1 MLVGGAILSFMAR
14 QTRPAPVPEHLG
26 TVTPRLMV
34 SDGDAA
40 LDFYRRAFGA
50 EIIGDVHR
58 LPDGAVVHAELR
70 IGTSVVM
77 VAQSDGEPMRAL
89 LCTYWDDVDAAWERA
104 LGAGAQVIYP
114 LADQVYGERGG
125 RLQDPMGQQ
134 WMMASRIEELTAQE
148 IADGMRGAG

>member
-50 EIIGDVHR
+50 QVIGDVHR
-58 LPDGAVVHAELR
+58 LPDGGVVHAEMQ

-77 VAQSDGEPMRAL
+77 LAQGEPTHAL
-89 LCTYWDDVDAAWERA
+89 LCTYWPDIDRAWEQA
-104 LGAGAQVIYP
+104 LGAGAQIIYP

-125 RLQDPMGQQ
+125 RVADPFGQE
-134 WMMASRIEELTAQE
+134 WMMAARIEELSAQE
-148 IADGMRGAG
+148 IAARMRAASG